1 MTPTRI
7 LSLALAAAACLA
19 LFLLPQYLFASAS
32 SPAPIQLSQAGTPVT
47 APDRAGVETI
57 VREYLL
63 ENPEILREMADRLKT
78 KDEARAE
85 SERSKVFKSAAS
97 EVYDSDDQ
105 VVLGDPKG
113 DVTIVEFFDYN
124 CGYCKHALAD
134 TEELLKS
141 DKKVRLVL
149 KEFPVLSQD
158 SVDAARVAV
167 VVAKQ
172 APDKYFDFHRK
183 LLSADGADGA
193 TAIGIA
199 RDLGLDAEKLS
210 ANLADPGI
218 ESTLQNVQKLARSLG
233 INGTPTYVIGDRVIP
248 GAVGADTLKELVANM
263 RRCGKVEC

>member
-1 MTPTRI
+1 VTPTRI

-19 LFLLPQYLFASAS
+19 LFLLPQYLMANTS
-32 SPAPIQLSQAGTPVT
+32 SPSSVQTAQASTSEPN
-47 APDRAGVETI
+47 RAGIETI

-85 SERSKVFKSAAS
+85 TERSKVFKSAAS
-97 EVYDSDDQ
+97 EVYNSDDQ

-149 KEFPVLSQD
+149 KEFPVLSQE

-172 APDKYFDFHRK
+172 APDKYLDFHRK
-183 LLSADGADGA
+183 LLNADGADGA

-199 RDLGLDAEKLS
+199 RDLGLDAERLS
-210 ANLADPGI
+210 ADLADPGI
-218 ESTLQNVQKLARSLG
+218 ETTLQNVQKLARSLG

-248 GAVGADTLKELVANM
+248 GAVGADTLKELVANV
-263 RRCGKVEC
+263 RQCGKVEC